1 MNLRPAHERHAARQR
16 LALLTIVVLVGL
28 LLAHLVD
35 GPAYRWLTTDD
46 LAKLEE
52 KGWYQILRQ
61 WGYVPTWVLIAVVVG
76 LIDRDRYRRGQWPP
90 ASIRRTGVSP
100 GPPRAIAII
109 AGAVL
114 AGLLAEVLKL
124 LIGRERP
131 GPHEGLYYFKPFL
144 HAFADSRNLG
154 MPSSHAAV
162 AFGGGVALARLFPPA
177 AWVLIGLAVG
187 CAYSRVLSGAHFV
200 SDVYVGAIL
209 GWLAGA
215 WAAAWVKNRSAA
227 P

>member
-16 LALLTIVVLVGL
+16 LVLLTIVVLAGL

-35 GPAYRWLTTDD
+35 RPAYWWLTTDD

-52 KGWYQILRQ
+52 RGWYQILRQ
-61 WGYVPTWVLIAVVVG
+61 WGYLPTWVLIAVVVG
-76 LIDRDRYRRGQWPP
+76 LIDRDRARRGEWPP
-90 ASIRRTGVSP
+90 ASVRRTGVSP

-109 AGAVL
+109 AGAVV
-114 AGLLAEVLKL
+114 AGVLAEVLKL

-131 GPHEGLYYFKPFL
+131 GPHEGGYYFKPFL
-144 HAFADSRNLG
+144 HAFVDSRNLG
-154 MPSSHAAV
+154 LPSSHTAV
-162 AFGGGVALARLFPPA
+162 AFGGAVALARLFPPA

-187 CAYSRVLSGAHFV
+187 CGYGRVLSGAHFV
-200 SDVYVGAIL
+200 SDVYAGAIL

-215 WAAAWVKNRSAA
+215 WAATWVKNRSAA